1 MKTSINLERMITL
14 DVIAL
19 DVSNGRSYVVHYS
32 DNTCLFE
39 GWMIHNQEGLNGLL
53 ARSQLCQT
61 IPEIVFEAT
70 GVYSRVIERFCQD
83 HHFDY
88 YLLNPLE
95 ARKQTDSLRVNKTD
109 KSDAHKLALT
119 HYFIERKK
127 KVVIDK
133 AYQEMTTLSRWYES
147 NEQDIKY
154 ARNHLHAFLTLSFP
168 ELESYFSSVASEYA
182 LEMIQLFPHPD
193 SLRSYSRTKV
203 KNLILNNT
211 QKNISQTKALLEAES
226 ILTIA
231 KDAYPAVDNDS
242 LETFLVIEWAS
253 KLQQLV
259 QQKKVIQKK
268 LIDSAHSFKEF
279 YVYTSFSGIGE
290 LTAALLI
297 AELGDITRFDNPK
310 QLNAFVGIDIRRF
323 QSGNSPNY

>member
-133 AYQEMTTLSRWYES
+133 AYQEMTM
-147 NEQDIKY
+147 
-154 ARNHLHAFLTLSFP
+154 
-168 ELESYFSSVASEYA
+168 SS
-182 LEMIQLFPHPD
+182 P
-193 SLRSYSRTKV
+193 
-203 KNLILNNT
+203 
-211 QKNISQTKALLEAES
+211 
-226 ILTIA
+226 
-231 KDAYPAVDNDS
+231 
-242 LETFLVIEWAS
+242 
-253 KLQQLV
+253 
-259 QQKKVIQKK
+259 
-268 LIDSAHSFKEF
+268 
-279 YVYTSFSGIGE
+279 
-290 LTAALLI
+290 
-297 AELGDITRFDNPK
+297 
-310 QLNAFVGIDIRRF
+310 
-323 QSGNSPNY
+323 